1 MKTKIIISFWVLSV
15 KTGGYAD
22 SNKIYQTPQTVLEI
36 QYLHNKEFPSE
47 TS

>member
-1 MKTKIIISFWVLSV
+1 MKKKISFGVLSV

-22 SNKIYQTPQTVLEI
+22 SNKTYQTPQTVLEI
-36 QYLHNKEFPSE
+36 QYVHNKEFPSE